1 MQTGV
6 EFLFIIIIL
15 HELLLTAT
23 LACCGRCEGAKV
35 WGRGGGGVERTSGV
49 DSSIFDSSL
58 GCQRRIYETVR
69 RIEKYTNYHKSK
81 KTKNIKTPS
90 ALPED
95 LLKAVWTLDR
105 TDG

>member
-35 WGRGGGGVERTSGV
+35 WGWGWGGRERPG
-49 DSSIFDSSL
+49 SIHQYLTPVWAANVGFTRPCGEL
-58 GCQRRIYETVR
+58 RNTPTTIKV
-69 RIEKYTNYHKSK
+69 K
-81 KTKNIKTPS
+81 KQKI
-90 ALPED
+90 
-95 LLKAVWTLDR
+95 
-105 TDG
+105 